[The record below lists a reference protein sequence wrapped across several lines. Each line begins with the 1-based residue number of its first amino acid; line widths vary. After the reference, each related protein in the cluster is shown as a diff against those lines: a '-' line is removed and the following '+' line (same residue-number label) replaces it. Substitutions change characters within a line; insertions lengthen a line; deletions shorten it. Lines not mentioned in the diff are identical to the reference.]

1 MSGITQIRLGGFGG
15 QGIVLAGVLL
25 GHAGVIEGKQVSV
38 SNSYGVAA
46 RGSDCKAEIIFAQ
59 CPIDY
64 PHLLAADFFVAMSQ
78 GAYNAYLKDVRPG
91 SGLVLFDEGFVR
103 PRELPQ
109 VDQKAVPATN
119 SAIAKLQERQAAN
132 IVLLGALVE
141 ASGIVSAEA
150 VRKAIRTQI
159 DERFRALNLKAL
171 SLGVELGRQLHG

>member
-46 RGSDCKAEIIFAQ
+46 RGSDCKSEIIFAES
-59 CPIDY
+59 PIDY
-64 PHLLAADFFVAMSQ
+64 PHLIAADYFVAMSQ
-78 GAYNAYLKDVRPG
+78 GAYNTYLKDVRPD
-91 SGLVLFDEGFVR
+91 SGLVLFDEGFVK
-103 PRELPQ
+103 PREVPQ
-109 VDQKAVPATN
+109 VAQKAVPATN
-119 SAIAKLQERQAAN
+119 SAIARLKDRQAAN

-141 ASGIVSAEA
+141 ASGIVTVKAI
-150 VRKAIRTQI
+150 RKAIMTQI

-171 SLGVELGRQLHG
+171 SLGMELGRQLHG

>member
-46 RGSDCKAEIIFAQ
+46 RGSDCKAEIIFAEG
-59 CPIDY
+59 PIDY
-64 PHLLAADFFVAMSQ
+64 PHLIAADYFVAMSQ
-78 GAYNAYLKDVRPG
+78 GAYNAYIKDVRPG
-91 SGLVLFDEGFVR
+91 SGLALLDEGFVR
-103 PRELPQ
+103 AREIPE
-109 VDQKAVPATN
+109 VAQKSVPATH
-119 SAIAKLQERQAAN
+119 SAIAKLKERQAAN

-141 ASGIVSAEA
+141 VSGIVSVKA
-150 VRKAIRTQI
+150 VQKAIRTQI

-171 SLGVELGRQLHG
+171 SLGMELGRQLHG